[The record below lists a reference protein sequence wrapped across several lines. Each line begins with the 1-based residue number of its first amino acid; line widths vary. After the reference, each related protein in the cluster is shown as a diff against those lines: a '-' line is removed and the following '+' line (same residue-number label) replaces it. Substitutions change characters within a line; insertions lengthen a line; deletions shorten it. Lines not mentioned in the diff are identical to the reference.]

1 MDPIAEGSAIK
12 GSTLLIDLFRRYPGG
27 EASELMRRLYWPCM
41 HCGGALSEPLTMAAR
56 RHRNS
61 PRAVLTAFRALEAG
75 ALTEQL
81 IAEAGRKVERVGH
94 LR

>member
-1 MDPIAEGSAIK
+1 MDAIGEAGAIR
-12 GSTLLIDLFRRYPGG
+12 GSTLLIDLFHRYPDG

-41 HCGGALSEPLTMAAR
+41 HCAGALSEPLTMAAR

-61 PRAVLTAFRALEAG
+61 PRAVLTAFRAMEAG
-75 ALTEQL
+75 ALTEEL
-81 IAEAGRKVERVGH
+81 IAEAGRKLERVGH

>member
-1 MDPIAEGSAIK
+1 
-12 GSTLLIDLFRRYPGG
+12 
-27 EASELMRRLYWPCM
+27 
-41 HCGGALSEPLTMAAR
+41 MAAR

-61 PRAVLTAFRALEAG
+61 PRAVLTAIRAMEAG
-75 ALTEQL
+75 ELTEQL

>member
-1 MDPIAEGSAIK
+1 MA
-12 GSTLLIDLFRRYPGG
+12 TTRRVTIPY
-27 EASELMRRLYWPCM
+27 ESLD
-41 HCGGALSEPLTMAAR
+41 PLTMAAR

-61 PRAVLTAFRALEAG
+61 PRAVLTAFRAMEAG
-75 ALTEQL
+75 ELTEQL